1 MIGWMSPIVVKV
13 WDKIGPVVEYECL
26 QRPEEPDFYESAIKL
41 AERCQSWR
49 DTNLVDRQIEIS
61 YNKERL

>member
-41 AERCQSWR
+41 AEYELGGQTNR
-49 DTNLVDRQIEIS
+49 DFL
-61 YNKERL
+61 